1 MLHKA
6 ADATLEQNLESSIK
20 VRPVASPYGKLMARI
35 SWVTTA
41 PFIVAVPLCLITAS
55 VTWAFNSPGLYEDGF
70 DKYQISLTSGIT
82 PADLRQVGTDLR
94 GYFNSTDEPLN
105 VSTRI
110 LGTEREL
117 FNPTEIAHMRDVKR
131 LVWGVYGLGA
141 ASAVYLLATLIVG
154 FGRRRRGFVGILAP
168 RLAWG
173 GGLTLVLLLAFG
185 LLAATGFDTLF
196 LRFHQFSFA
205 NDFWQLDPRTD
216 YLVRLFPQDF
226 WFDAT
231 MWVALRAITG
241 ALILTAAGSGYLV
254 YQRWAAHQEQ
264 AKSLDRAT
272 ET

>member
-1 MLHKA
+1 M
-6 ADATLEQNLESSIK
+6 
-20 VRPVASPYGKLMARI
+20 VRISARI
-35 SWVTTA
+35 SCVPA
-41 PFIVAVPLCLITAS
+41 ALFIIAVPLFLVTAS

-70 DKYQISLTSGIT
+70 EKYQISLTSGIT
-82 PADLRQVGTDLR
+82 YADLRQVGADLR
-94 GYFNSTDEPLN
+94 GYFNSNDEPLD
-105 VSTRI
+105 VRTRI

-131 LVWGVYGLGA
+131 LVWGVYVLVAVSA
-141 ASAVYLLATLIVG
+141 AYLLATLIVG
-154 FGRRRRGFVGILAP
+154 FWRRRRSFVETLAP
-168 RLAWG
+168 RLLWG
-173 GGLTLVLLLAFG
+173 GALTLVLLIAFG

-241 ALILTAAGSGYLV
+241 ALILTAVGGGYLV
-254 YQRWAAHQEQ
+254 YQRWSAQQER
-264 AKSLDRAT
+264 AKSLDQAT